1 MRKTKNM
8 IIFQKLFRD
17 VLKGEC
23 TSRMNY
29 STLTP
34 EEVAHLDNNESD
46 YIEKWG
52 IKRGFLKQHYD
63 HVNRRPAGRI
73 ELIGGV

>member
-1 MRKTKNM
+1 MKKTKNM
-8 IIFQKLFRD
+8 IIFQKLFRN

-23 TSRMNY
+23 SSRMNY

-46 YIEKWG
+46 YIVDWG

-63 HVNRRPAGRI
+63 HTTNRPSGVI
-73 ELIGGV
+73 ELIGVV